1 MIANTNG
8 LEKPIISN
16 EKTRLARRSKS
27 LIFLFL
33 LLCILSIACLF
44 TVSQTMTINKS
55 TSSTRSNSSTSYSP
69 GPLSSQLSSRGSV
82 ELAIIVLV
90 TLKELTVAEV

>member
-55 TSSTRSNSSTSYSP
+55 TSSTSYSP

-82 ELAIIVLV
+82 DIGYYSFRLH
-90 TLKELTVAEV
+90 